1 MLQFAQITTPAHSAL
16 ISFLTGPTFFI
27 ALIAGVA
34 MAFAFQFLLSNLSI
48 AVGISAGINPAE
60 TDAEGWGKKVR
71 RVEAKVGT
79 ATIAIVSAA
88 VFAACFLAVRLT
100 FIQQAL
106 LGATIALVIWSI
118 YFLLLIWTGSRAIGA
133 LAETIGS
140 TASSSMQGVMS
151 MAGTALGGQAVNRQI
166 VNTVESSVDVVSKEL
181 RSAFSADQVQENL
194 ENYLAQLPLPEADL
208 KEVPNQVLNLLSHS
222 NLLSEGRSQ
231 LVDLLKSAT
240 SEDLESG
247 RLRQRLTELLG
258 LQEGNGNSHSE
269 GNSKKQGVGLRERTL
284 QMGIDALLST
294 LTERDALSRLSNLNL
309 ESLAKP
315 LGSSVEKLG
324 AAFGQQVSQIVD
336 TVSRSYPAA
345 VIRSDIERYLLES
358 PGWYLQP
365 ENLDRGFREVL
376 FDPDADAALIRQQ
389 LEPIGRGYF
398 AEVLSHRDGMN
409 PDEIQD
415 IADELEVIR
424 QEVLDQVRS
433 AEEDAKVHALRHQ
446 VEDYLRSAAKDSLLA
461 AESLEQDFMGLLAD
475 PEATY
480 ELLGNRLVQFDRDT
494 LMQLLL
500 AGRQDLSPEETEQIL
515 NNLEGARD
523 RFLNQSQ
530 ESWNQ
535 LQTQTSE
542 FQQRVESYLRGT
554 NPAELTVDA
563 IQQVFHNLSSVPEV
577 GSLAVRMGLGQLD
590 RSRLQ
595 QILAER
601 QDINPDQVN
610 QLLDQVESIRDRLL
624 HAPQELTE
632 QAKEQLT
639 QVTDRIAEY
648 LRNTQL
654 EELNPEGIRRDL
666 QQLFDDPQSGFSAL
680 GARLAHVDRETLVK
694 LLSQRQDLSEE
705 QVNQVIDQVQDA
717 LQSIVRLPRQLTTRT
732 RERVQDLS
740 ADFAS
745 YLRNT
750 KREELN
756 PEGIQRDLQRLF
768 QQPRE
773 GAEQLRERLSHIDRD
788 TIVALLAQRED
799 LTEEEANR
807 IVDQV
812 LGQVES
818 IRDRIV
824 QQAQAIKEQ
833 VQATAAQANENVRG
847 YLNSLDRPELNYEGI
862 QQDIR
867 KLFADPE
874 AGFEALRDRLGQ
886 FDRETLVA
894 LLSSRSD
901 ISEEQANKIVDQI
914 ELARDA
920 VLSRAERIQS
930 KAEER
935 IQALKHQAKAQAEE
949 VQKISAATA
958 WWVFGTALSSM
969 AAAAIAG
976 VLATGY

>member
-1 MLQFAQITTPAHSAL
+1 
-16 ISFLTGPTFFI
+16 
-27 ALIAGVA
+27 
-34 MAFAFQFLLSNLSI
+34 
-48 AVGISAGINPAE
+48 
-60 TDAEGWGKKVR
+60 
-71 RVEAKVGT
+71 
-79 ATIAIVSAA
+79 
-88 VFAACFLAVRLT
+88 
-100 FIQQAL
+100 
-106 LGATIALVIWSI
+106 
-118 YFLLLIWTGSRAIGA
+118 
-133 LAETIGS
+133 
-140 TASSSMQGVMS
+140 
-151 MAGTALGGQAVNRQI
+151 
-166 VNTVESSVDVVSKEL
+166 
-181 RSAFSADQVQENL
+181 
-194 ENYLAQLPLPEADL
+194 
-208 KEVPNQVLNLLSHS
+208 
-222 NLLSEGRSQ
+222 
-231 LVDLLKSAT
+231 
-240 SEDLESG
+240 
-247 RLRQRLTELLG
+247 
-258 LQEGNGNSHSE
+258 
-269 GNSKKQGVGLRERTL
+269 
-284 QMGIDALLST
+284 
-294 LTERDALSRLSNLNL
+294 
-309 ESLAKP
+309 
-315 LGSSVEKLG
+315 
-324 AAFGQQVSQIVD
+324 
-336 TVSRSYPAA
+336 
-345 VIRSDIERYLLES
+345 
-358 PGWYLQP
+358 
-365 ENLDRGFREVL
+365 
-376 FDPDADAALIRQQ
+376 
-389 LEPIGRGYF
+389 
-398 AEVLSHRDGMN
+398 
-409 PDEIQD
+409 
-415 IADELEVIR
+415 
-424 QEVLDQVRS
+424 
-433 AEEDAKVHALRHQ
+433 
-446 VEDYLRSAAKDSLLA
+446 
-461 AESLEQDFMGLLAD
+461 
-475 PEATY
+475 
-480 ELLGNRLVQFDRDT
+480 
-494 LMQLLL
+494 
-500 AGRQDLSPEETEQIL
+500 
-515 NNLEGARD
+515 
-523 RFLNQSQ
+523 
-530 ESWNQ
+530 
-535 LQTQTSE
+535 
-542 FQQRVESYLRGT
+542 
-554 NPAELTVDA
+554 
-563 IQQVFHNLSSVPEV
+563 VFHNLSSVPEV

-590 RSRLQ
+590 RPRLQ

-610 QLLDQVESIRDRLL
+610 HQLLNQVESIRDRLL
-624 HAPQELTE
+624 HTPQELTE

-639 QVTDRIAEY
+639 QVTDRIAGH

-717 LQSIVRLPRQLTTRT
+717 LQSIVRLPRQLATRT
-732 RERVQDLS
+732 RSQVQDLS
-740 ADFAS
+740 ADFAN

-768 QQPRE
+768 QQPKE

-969 AAAAIAG
+969 VSAAIAG

>member
-1 MLQFAQITTPAHSAL
+1 
-16 ISFLTGPTFFI
+16 
-27 ALIAGVA
+27 
-34 MAFAFQFLLSNLSI
+34 
-48 AVGISAGINPAE
+48 
-60 TDAEGWGKKVR
+60 
-71 RVEAKVGT
+71 
-79 ATIAIVSAA
+79 
-88 VFAACFLAVRLT
+88 
-100 FIQQAL
+100 
-106 LGATIALVIWSI
+106 
-118 YFLLLIWTGSRAIGA
+118 
-133 LAETIGS
+133 
-140 TASSSMQGVMS
+140 
-151 MAGTALGGQAVNRQI
+151 
-166 VNTVESSVDVVSKEL
+166 
-181 RSAFSADQVQENL
+181 
-194 ENYLAQLPLPEADL
+194 
-208 KEVPNQVLNLLSHS
+208 
-222 NLLSEGRSQ
+222 
-231 LVDLLKSAT
+231 
-240 SEDLESG
+240 
-247 RLRQRLTELLG
+247 
-258 LQEGNGNSHSE
+258 
-269 GNSKKQGVGLRERTL
+269 
-284 QMGIDALLST
+284 
-294 LTERDALSRLSNLNL
+294 LNL
-309 ESLAKP
+309 ETLAKP
-315 LGSSVEKLG
+315 LGSSVGKLG
-324 AAFGQQVSQIVD
+324 AAVGQQVSQVVD
-336 TVSRSYPAA
+336 TVGRSSPAA
-345 VIRSDIERYLLES
+345 VICSDIERYLLES
-358 PGWYLQP
+358 PSWYLQP

-389 LEPIGRGYF
+389 LEPIGRDYF
-398 AEVLSHRDGMN
+398 AEVLSHRDGIN
-409 PDEIQD
+409 SEQIQD

-424 QEVLDQVRS
+424 LEVLDQVRS
-433 AEEDAKVHALRHQ
+433 AEEESKIHALRHQ
-446 VEDYLRSAAKDSLLA
+446 VEAYLHSAPKDSLLA
-461 AESLEQDFMGLLAD
+461 AESLEQDFIGLLAD
-475 PEATY
+475 PEAAY

-515 NNLEGARD
+515 NHLEGARD

-535 LQTQTSE
+535 LQTRTDE
-542 FQQRVESYLRGT
+542 FQQRVESYLRET
-554 NPAELTVDA
+554 HPAELTIDT
-563 IQQVFHNLSSVPEV
+563 IQQVFHNFSSVPEI
-577 GSLAVRMGLGQLD
+577 GSLAVRMGLGQFD
-590 RSRLQ
+590 RQRLQ

-601 QDINPDQVN
+601 QDINPDRVN
-610 QLLDQVESIRDRLL
+610 QLLNQVESIRDRLL
-624 HAPQELTE
+624 HAPQELTG

-680 GARLAHVDRETLVK
+680 GARLSQVDRETLVK

-705 QVNQVIDQVQDA
+705 QVNQVVDQVQA
-717 LQSIVRLPRQLTTRT
+717 TLQSIVRLPRQLATRT
-732 RERVQDLS
+732 RERIEDLS
-740 ADFAS
+740 ADFAN

-768 QQPRE
+768 QRPRE

-799 LTEEEANR
+799 LSEEEANR

-824 QQAQAIKEQ
+824 QQAQVIKEQ
-833 VQATAAQANENVRG
+833 VQATAAEANENVRG

-862 QQDIR
+862 QRDIR

-886 FDRETLVA
+886 FDRKTLVA
-894 LLSSRSD
+894 ILSSRSD

-914 ELARDA
+914 EVARDS
-920 VLSRAERIQS
+920 VLSRAQRIQS

-935 IQALKHQAKAQAEE
+935 IQSLKHQAKAQAEE

-969 AAAAIAG
+969 ATAVIAG
-976 VLATGY
+976 VLAARY